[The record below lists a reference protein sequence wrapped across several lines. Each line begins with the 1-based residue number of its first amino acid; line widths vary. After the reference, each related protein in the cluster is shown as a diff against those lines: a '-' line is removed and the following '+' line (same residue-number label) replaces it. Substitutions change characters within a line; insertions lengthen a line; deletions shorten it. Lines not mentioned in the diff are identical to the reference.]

1 MSVKLARNYF
11 GFLSF
16 WLKTSD
22 FVLHCHVHLMS
33 ACLSSQRPHNVDHKG
48 SVIQPSVG
56 SDLNL
61 RFYRYLLLE

>member
-1 MSVKLARNYF
+1 
-11 GFLSF
+11 
-16 WLKTSD
+16 
-22 FVLHCHVHLMS
+22 MS